1 MSEDPLENQPI
12 DVADVPDDL
21 IEIQDPQI
29 DVEQIMEHIREK
41 MAQRRRDLG
50 YDQMNFPSFGGV
62 VFPGRPDDLPYDA
75 NLYHHLQLANKL
87 YTEVATEPVLVASP
101 ATRIPILG
109 RIWELVRFQAHS
121 LILFYVNRAV
131 DQQVNL
137 QRHLISAVNLLTV
150 ESQKQQRDIIRLEGL
165 LIRLRN
171 QLDDKE

>member
-1 MSEDPLENQPI
+1 MSEDSLQNQQKVGSDI
-12 DVADVPDDL
+12 PDNL

-29 DVEQIMEHIREK
+29 NVKQIMEHIREK

-50 YDQMNFPSFGGV
+50 YEQMNFPSFGGV

-101 ATRIPILG
+101 ATRIPIVG
-109 RIWELVRFQAHS
+109 RFWELFRYQAHS
-121 LILFYVNRAV
+121 LILFYVNRSV
-131 DQQVNL
+131 DHQVNL

-150 ESQKQQRDIIRLEGL
+150 ENQNQQREILKLEGVL
-165 LIRLRN
+165 THLRS
-171 QLDDKE
+171 QLNDDK